1 MYTASQIHVVPP
13 FRGSAVRFSQPVLR
27 DVSRPATSCLGCSL
41 RKICMPVDVD
51 EPDAKDL
58 FARLVSTRVRLHK
71 GDVLFRAGDR
81 FTALYGIRMGSCKTV
96 MLTDDGSEQVAGY
109 HLPGEIIGTEGIATD
124 MHVSQAVALED
135 SEVCTLPFE
144 RIEALAHE
152 DAAFQRRLYRLFS
165 DAIARERGISLMLGT
180 MRAEQRLASFL
191 LDLAH
196 RYHARGYSSTE
207 FVLRMTREEIGS
219 HLGLKLET
227 VSRLFSRF
235 DEEGLIEVRGRVVK
249 LVDRIGLQHLIAA
262 S

>member
-1 MYTASQIHVVPP
+1 MQTATHIHVVPP
-13 FRGSAVRFSQPVLR
+13 FRGSTVKFSQPVLR
-27 DVSRPATSCLGCSL
+27 DVSRPTVSCLGCSL
-41 RKICMPVDVD
+41 RKICMPLDVD
-51 EPDAKDL
+51 ELDAPEL
-58 FARLVSTRVRLHK
+58 FGRLVSTRVRLRK

-109 HLPGEIIGTEGIATD
+109 HLPAEIIGAEGIAND
-124 MHVSQAVALED
+124 VHVSQAVALED
-135 SEVCTLPFE
+135 SEVCTLPFD

-152 DAAFQRRLYRLFS
+152 DVAFQRRLYRLFS
-165 DAIARERGISLMLGT
+165 DAIARERSIALMLGT

-191 LDLAH
+191 LDLAQ
-196 RYHARGYSSTE
+196 RYHVRGYSSTE

-235 DEEGLIEVRGRVVK
+235 DVERLIQVRGRVVK
-249 LVDRIGLQHLIAA
+249 LLDPIGLQHLIAA